1 MSWEQENKTSSTTAK
16 TALGLSIGALGVE
29 LLGMGG
35 GGLLAGRL
43 GMPQTAA
50 VTADIL
56 PAVMAAITALMPQC
70 GNNCN
75 RGRIAELEAEVANL
89 NAKLYAN
96 EVGVNTFKE
105 GQIALDR
112 VETRFN
118 ANFKEAFDELV
129 NNRVESARLDERLKC
144 IQKETDYKIDA
155 LRAEMKLGF
164 TNLGNAIERES
175 EIRAAEDKAI
185 RDWTECNFVKYKKV
199 IDSTQLCPPA
209 NLAAGYAS
217 NVVPVYQVNT
227 TTSTTTPTT
236 QG

>member
-56 PAVMAAITALMPQC
+56 PAVMAAIQNLSGC
-70 GNNCN
+70 GSS
-75 RGRIAELEAEVANL
+75 
-89 NAKLYAN
+89 AKLYAN
-96 EVGVNTFKE
+96 EVGINTFKE
-105 GQIALDR
+105 AQIAIDK
-112 VETRFN
+112 VD
-118 ANFKEAFDELV
+118 AKFKDLFDEAV
-129 NNRVESARLDERLKC
+129 NNRVAAARQEEQIKC
-144 IQKETDYKIDA
+144 LQKETDYKIDA
-155 LRAEMKLGF
+155 LRSEMKLGF

-185 RDWTECNFVKYKKV
+185 RDWTECNYVKYKKV
-199 IDSTQLCPPA
+199 IDSTQLCPP
-209 NLAAGYAS
+209 
-217 NVVPVYQVNT
+217 V
-227 TTSTTTPTT
+227 TSSSST
-236 QG
+236 GA

>member
-56 PAVMAAITALMPQC
+56 PAVMAAIQNLGGC
-70 GNNCN
+70 GSS
-75 RGRIAELEAEVANL
+75 
-89 NAKLYAN
+89 AKLYAN
-96 EVGVNTFKE
+96 EVGINTFKE
-105 GQIALDR
+105 AQIAIDK
-112 VETRFN
+112 VD
-118 ANFKEAFDELV
+118 AKFKDLFDEAV
-129 NNRVESARLDERLKC
+129 NNRVAAARQEEQIKC
-144 IQKETDYKIDA
+144 LQKETDYKIDA
-155 LRAEMKLGF
+155 LRSEMKLGF

-185 RDWTECNFVKYKKV
+185 RDWTECNYVKYKKV
-199 IDSTQLCPPA
+199 IDSTQLCPP
-209 NLAAGYAS
+209 
-217 NVVPVYQVNT
+217 V
-227 TTSTTTPTT
+227 TSSSST
-236 QG
+236 GA

>member
-56 PAVMAAITALMPQC
+56 PAVMAAIQNLSGC
-70 GNNCN
+70 GSS
-75 RGRIAELEAEVANL
+75 
-89 NAKLYAN
+89 AKLYAN
-96 EVGVNTFKE
+96 EVGINTFKE
-105 GQIALDR
+105 AQIAIDK
-112 VETRFN
+112 VD
-118 ANFKEAFDELV
+118 AKFKDLFDEAV
-129 NNRVESARLDERLKC
+129 NNRVAAARQEEQIKC
-144 IQKETDYKIDA
+144 LQKETDYKIDA
-155 LRAEMKLGF
+155 LRSEMKLGF

-185 RDWTECNFVKYKKV
+185 RDWTDCNFVKYKKV
-199 IDSTQLCPPA
+199 IDSTQLCPPVA
-209 NLAAGYAS
+209 AAGA
-217 NVVPVYQVNT
+217 
-227 TTSTTTPTT
+227 
-236 QG
+236 

>member
-1 MSWEQENKTSSTTAK
+1 M
-16 TALGLSIGALGVE
+16 
-29 LLGMGG
+29 
-35 GGLLAGRL
+35 LAGRL
-43 GMPQTAA
+43 GMPQNAII
-50 VTADIL
+50 TADIL

-75 RGRIAELEAEVANL
+75 RDRIAELEAEVANL

-105 GQIALDR
+105 SQQIINKVEDR
-112 VETRFN
+112 FS

-129 NNRVESARLDERLKC
+129 KNRVESARLDERLKC
-144 IQKETDYKIDA
+144 MQKETDYKIDA

-164 TNLGNAIERES
+164 NNLGNAIERES
-175 EIRAAEDKAI
+175 EIRAAEDKAT

-209 NLAAGYAS
+209 TLAAGYAS

-227 TTSTTTPTT
+227 TATTTPTT

>member
-1 MSWEQENKTSSTTAK
+1 MSWEHENKTSSTTAK

-89 NAKLYAN
+89 NAKLYSN
-96 EVGVNTFKE
+96 EVGINTFKE
-105 GQIALDR
+105 SQIALDK
-112 VETRFN
+112 VTDRFSS
-118 ANFKEAFDELV
+118 NFKETFDELV
-129 NNRVESARLDERLKC
+129 NIRVANARAEEQLKC

-155 LRAEMKLGF
+155 LRSEMKLGF
-164 TNLGNAIERES
+164 TNLGNAIECES
-175 EIRAAEDKAI
+175 KERIAAVQAT

-199 IDSTQLCPPA
+199 IDSTQLCPPV
-209 NLAAGYAS
+209 NAA
-217 NVVPVYQVNT
+217 
-227 TTSTTTPTT
+227 
-236 QG
+236 

>member
-56 PAVMAAITALMPQC
+56 PAVMAAIQNLSGC
-70 GNNCN
+70 GSS
-75 RGRIAELEAEVANL
+75 
-89 NAKLYAN
+89 AKLYAN
-96 EVGVNTFKE
+96 EVGINTFKE
-105 GQIALDR
+105 AQIAIDK
-112 VETRFN
+112 VD
-118 ANFKEAFDELV
+118 AKFKDLFDEAV
-129 NNRVESARLDERLKC
+129 NNRVAAARQEEQIKC
-144 IQKETDYKIDA
+144 LQKETDYKIDA
-155 LRAEMKLGF
+155 LRSEMKLGF

-185 RDWTECNFVKYKKV
+185 RDWTECNYVKYKKV
-199 IDSTQLCPPA
+199 IDSNQLCPP
-209 NLAAGYAS
+209 
-217 NVVPVYQVNT
+217 V
-227 TTSTTTPTT
+227 TSSSST
-236 QG
+236 GA

>member
-1 MSWEQENKTSSTTAK
+1 MSWENNCKESSTTAK

-29 LLGMGG
+29 LLGLGG

-43 GMPQTAA
+43 GLPQTAT

-56 PAVMAAITALMPQC
+56 PAVMAAVAALAPQA
-70 GNNCN
+70 GGNCN

-105 GQIALDR
+105 SQQAINKVEDR
-112 VETRFN
+112 FS
-118 ANFKEAFDELV
+118 ANFKEAFNELV

-144 IQKETDYKIDA
+144 MQKETDYKIDA
-155 LRAEMKLGF
+155 LRVEMKLGF

-199 IDSTQLCPPA
+199 IDSTQLCPPVP
-209 NLAAGYAS
+209 AS
-217 NVVPVYQVNT
+217 A
-227 TTSTTTPTT
+227 
-236 QG
+236 